1 MSKTRWIDQ
10 GYEVFA
16 CQGLEALKIERLAA
30 LTGVSKSSF
39 YHHFADLE
47 IFCDCLF
54 DKHLQQSAILAE
66 KERQAAHIDPDLID
80 ILLEHKT
87 DLLFNRQLRFNKQI
101 KVFDDT
107 LQKSNAIVGN
117 DFVQVWARDLSLQLN
132 ARQLQ
137 AIFALALENFYLQIN
152 EKSLT
157 RAWLSEYFKALK
169 STITLIK
176 QDS

>member
-1 MSKTRWIDQ
+1 MSKARWIDK

-47 IFCDCLF
+47 TFCAYLF
-54 DKHLQQSAILAE
+54 DKHLQQSAIIAA

-80 ILLEHKT
+80 ILLEHKA

-117 DFVQVWARDLSLQLN
+117 DFVQVWARDLSLQLSN
-132 ARQLQ
+132 RQLQ
-137 AIFALALENFYLQIN
+137 AISTLALENFYLQIN
-152 EKSLT
+152 EQNLT
-157 RAWLSEYFKALK
+157 KTWLQNYFGELRSTLK
-169 STITLIK
+169 LF
-176 QDS
+176 